1 MDACILAYTRLPL
14 QAPRALL
21 GRCAA
26 ALPYARRL
34 RLRGSEH
41 VQWQGL
47 AGLGLACWL
56 LRRELGRDVRAAQLR
71 CPRGGA
77 PYLPGGPAFSIAH
90 AGEWVACVLAPSGSV
105 GLDLEPAMARAP
117 FGTLADWVAR
127 EAVAKAAGRGLAA
140 VRDIRLEAGEWAG
153 ESAVLA
159 GRRWQ
164 LLAPRLPL
172 PLVLRVALDAP
183 VQPAPVGVP
192 ANTAASAPA
201 LRTLRVPFV
210 QVCAALCATGQA
222 RSVLAGSALPGSASA
237 AA

>member
-34 RLRGSEH
+34 RLRGSERA
-41 VQWQGL
+41 QWQSL

-56 LRRELGRDVRAAQLR
+56 LRRATGRDVRAAQLR

-77 PYLPGGPAFSIAH
+77 PCLPGGPSFSIAH
-90 AGEWVACVLAPSGSV
+90 AGEWVACVLARAGAV
-105 GLDLEPAMARAP
+105 GLDLELPAARAP

-140 VRDIRLEAGEWAG
+140 VRAVVLEPGAAAGECGRAQ
-153 ESAVLA
+153 LD

-164 LLAPRLPL
+164 LLAPRLPV
-172 PLVLRVALDAP
+172 PLAVRVALEL
-183 VQPAPVGVP
+183 PAARGP
-192 ANTAASAPA
+192 AVV
-201 LRTLRVPFV
+201 RVPFL
-210 QVCAALCATGQA
+210 QACAAL
-222 RSVLAGSALPGSASA
+222 AGDAAPAAPVA
-237 AA
+237 AAWAIA

>member
-34 RLRGSEH
+34 RLRGSEQ

-47 AGLGLACWL
+47 AGLGLACTL
-56 LRRELGRDVRAAQLR
+56 LRRATGRDVRAAQLR

-77 PYLPGGPAFSIAH
+77 PFLPGGPAFSIAH
-90 AGEWVACVLAPSGSV
+90 AGEWVACALAPAGAV
-105 GLDLEPAMARAP
+105 GLDLEPLAARAP
-117 FGTLADWVAR
+117 FGTLAEWVAR

-140 VRDIRLEAGEWAG
+140 VRDVRLEAHEPATGWAR
-153 ESAVLA
+153 LD

-164 LLAPRLPL
+164 LLAPTLPL
-172 PLVLRVALDAP
+172 PLVLRLALESP
-183 VQPAPVGVP
+183 VQPCSP
-192 ANTAASAPA
+192 

-210 QVCAALCATGQA
+210 HVCMALSGPARPAVVAA
-222 RSVLAGSALPGSASA
+222 
-237 AA
+237 